1 MKAKQ
6 TKFDI
11 SAREDMAQYSPAWED
26 LAVLWTNVKTSHT

>member
-1 MKAKQ
+1 MKARLK
-6 TKFDI
+6 KEDI